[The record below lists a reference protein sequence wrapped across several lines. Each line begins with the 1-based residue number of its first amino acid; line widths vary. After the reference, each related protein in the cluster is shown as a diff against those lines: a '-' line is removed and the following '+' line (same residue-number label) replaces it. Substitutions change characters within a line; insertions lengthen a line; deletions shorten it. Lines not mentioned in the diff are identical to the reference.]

1 MAFSFLKKLFGA
13 EAKEAGPLP
22 PMVDAA
28 PLPQEEGDS
37 GAAAPEGGSHPQCL
51 DDLRNFVAFVV
62 TSLVDKPE
70 QVSVALVE
78 KEDLSIIQVRCFKK
92 DIGKVIGKSGKTISA
107 LRTLVSSAA
116 ARSHVRATVD
126 VLDE

>member
-22 PMVDAA
+22 PMVDAPA
-28 PLPQEEGDS
+28 PEEAPGEPT
-37 GAAAPEGGSHPQCL
+37 APREKAAPAPCL
-51 DDLRNFVAFVV
+51 KSLQEFVAYVV

-70 QVSVALVE
+70 EVSLSLAE
-78 KEDLSIIQVRCFKK
+78 KEDLSIIQIRCFKK

-107 LRTLVSSAA
+107 LRALVSSVA

>member
-62 TSLVDKPE
+62 TSLVDKAFGSLCYDRELSAYPKDYWVKNLQE
-70 QVSVALVE
+70 AILETE
-78 KEDLSIIQVRCFKK
+78 K
-92 DIGKVIGKSGKTISA
+92 
-107 LRTLVSSAA
+107 
-116 ARSHVRATVD
+116 
-126 VLDE
+126 

>member
-13 EAKEAGPLP
+13 EAREAGPLP
-22 PMVDAA
+22 PMVDAPA
-28 PLPQEEGDS
+28 PEETAAES
-37 GAAAPEGGSHPQCL
+37 AAPRGNAAPAPCL
-51 DDLRNFVAFVV
+51 KSLQEFVAYVV

-70 QVSVALVE
+70 EVSLSLAE
-78 KEDLSIIQVRCFKK
+78 KEDLSIIQIHCFKK